1 MIKSR
6 PDVATTTL
14 QASERYAGPGSIE
27 ESVNPMG
34 IVCPKNELPESTGDE
49 IPVQARRFCS

>member
-34 IVCPKNELPESTGDE
+34 IVCH
-49 IPVQARRFCS
+49 RRHKVAVSAKC